1 MPNRVHSELVFTVK
15 DRCRVCYTCVRECPV
30 KAIRIINGQAEVIA
44 SRCIGCGNCT
54 RVCSQNA
61 KVFLDT
67 TDDAKTVLNGDS
79 IKVACLAPSF
89 PAEFSEINDYRILI
103 GMIKKLG
110 FDYVM
115 EVAFGADLVAHEYEK
130 HLDDQSADHTISSD
144 CPAVTYYVKYYY
156 PDLASTLSP
165 IVSPMVATARVAKD
179 LYGND
184 CKTVFIGP
192 CVAKKAESAE
202 IDVVLTFIE
211 LRKLFLQKGISAGR
225 IEPSEFDGPLG
236 NKAAIFP
243 ITRGKLHSV
252 NKSGDICEENI
263 FVASGRVDFREAI
276 KEFNAE
282 SLSTQHLE
290 LLCCEGCIMGPGM
303 TKGGNNFSKTVNI
316 RNYVKEKLER
326 LDYKTWE
333 KNFNYYKDF
342 DFTRTFVSDD
352 RRNPLPSNEE
362 IEKVLQRI
370 GKFSPQ
376 DQLNCGACGYDSCIE
391 HSMAIITGLAETEMC
406 LPFTIDKLHNS
417 ILELNMTNEKLAS
430 TQQSL
435 IQSEKLATMGQ
446 LSAGI
451 AHELNN
457 PLGIIT
463 MYSNI
468 LLDDHKENSQIRNDL
483 KLIAEQAER
492 CKKIVGGLLNFAR
505 KNQINYA
512 TVNIDDF
519 VKHSINSIIIPETV
533 RVSFNS
539 ELSDSKVDI
548 DPDQWMQVLTNVE
561 KNAIEALPPEGGVLN
576 ISISG
581 TEDDV
586 VLCFDDNGTG
596 ISQENMDKLFTPF
609 FTTKPI
615 GKGTGLGLALI
626 YGIVKMHRG
635 HVSVNSNNDPGKG
648 ATGTS
653 FKIQIPRRK

>member
-1 MPNRVHSELVFTVK
+1 MPSRIHSELVFTVK

-61 KVFLDT
+61 KIFLDT
-67 TDDAKTVLNGDS
+67 TEEARTILNGDS
-79 IKVACLAPSF
+79 VKVACLAPSF
-89 PAEFSEINDYRILI
+89 PAEFSELKDYKTLV

-110 FDYVM
+110 FDYVV
-115 EVAFGADLVAHEYEK
+115 EVAFGADLVAHEYK
-130 HLDDQSADHTISSD
+130 KILDPQGYEHTISSD

-156 PDLASTLSP
+156 PDLVPSLSP

-179 LYGND
+179 LYGKE

-211 LRKLFLQKGISAGR
+211 LRKLFMAGGVTAEDA
-225 IEPSEFDGPLG
+225 EPSEFDGPQG

-243 ITRGKLHSV
+243 VTRGKLHSV

-282 SLSTQHLE
+282 PLSTQHLE

-303 TKGGNNFSKTVNI
+303 TKGGNSFSKTANI
-316 RNYVKEKLER
+316 RNYVREKLDK
-326 LDYKTWE
+326 LDYKKWE
-333 KNFNYYKDF
+333 KDFNYYKDF
-342 DFTRTFVSDD
+342 DFSRTFISDD
-352 RRNPLPSNEE
+352 RRNPFPSNEE

-376 DQLNCGACGYDSCIE
+376 DQLNCGACGYESCVE
-391 HSMAIITGLAETEMC
+391 HSIAIITGLAETEMC

-417 ILELNMTNEKLAS
+417 IIELNLTNEKLAS
-430 TQQSL
+430 ARQSL
-435 IQSEKLATMGQ
+435 VQSEKLATMGQ

-468 LLDDHKENSQIRNDL
+468 LLEDHKENSQIKNDL

-505 KNQINYA
+505 KNQINYN
-512 TVNIDDF
+512 TVNIEDF
-519 VKHSINSIIIPETV
+519 VKHSINSIIIPDKV
-533 RVSFNS
+533 QVAFK
-539 ELSDSKVDI
+539 SDLTDTGVDI

-561 KNAIEALPPEGGVLN
+561 KNAIEALPAEGGILN
-576 ISISG
+576 ISLYG

-586 VLCFDDNGTG
+586 VFCFDDNGTG
-596 ISQENMDKLFTPF
+596 ISKDNMDKLFTPF

-635 HVSVNSNNDPGKG
+635 HVSVNSNTDNRKG
-648 ATGTS
+648 PTGTT

>member
-1 MPNRVHSELVFTVK
+1 MPNKVHSELVFTVK

-30 KAIRIINGQAEVIA
+30 KAIKIINGQAEVIA

-67 TDDAKTVLNGDS
+67 TDEAGEILNGKAV
-79 IKVACLAPSF
+79 KVACLAPSF
-89 PAEFSEINDYRILI
+89 PAEFSEIKDYRVLV

-110 FDYVM
+110 FNHVV
-115 EVAFGADLVAHEYEK
+115 EVAFGADLIANEYKKILEE
-130 HLDDQSADHTISSD
+130 HGLDNSISSD
-144 CPAVTYYVKYYY
+144 CPAVTYYVQYYY
-156 PDLASTLSP
+156 PDLAESLSRV
-165 IVSPMVATARVAKD
+165 VSPMVATARVVKD
-179 LYGND
+179 LYGAD

-211 LRKLFLQKGISAGR
+211 LRKLFLLNGILENNSL
-225 IEPSEFDGPLG
+225 PSEFDGPIG
-236 NKAAIFP
+236 GKAAIFP

-252 NKSGDICEENI
+252 EKSGDICEENI
-263 FVASGRVDFREAI
+263 FVASGRIDFREAI
-276 KEFNAE
+276 KEFKDE
-282 SLSTQHLE
+282 PLSTKHLE

-303 TKGGNNFSKTVNI
+303 SKGGNNFSKTANI
-316 RNYVKEKLER
+316 RNYVKEKLEK
-326 LDYKTWE
+326 LDQKKWE
-333 KNFNYYKDF
+333 DDFNHYKDF
-342 DFTRTFVSDD
+342 DFSRTFISDD
-352 RRNPLPSNEE
+352 RRNPLPSNRE

-370 GKFSPQ
+370 GKYSPQ

-391 HSMAIITGLAETEMC
+391 HAMAIITGLAETEMC
-406 LPFTIDKLHNS
+406 LPFTIDKLHKS
-417 ILELNMTNEKLAS
+417 IAELNITNEKLAS
-430 TQQSL
+430 ARQSL

-468 LLDDHKENSQIRNDL
+468 LLEDNKDNSQINSDL
-483 KLIAEQAER
+483 GLIAEQAER

-512 TVNIDDF
+512 AVDIDEF
-519 VKHSINSIIIPETV
+519 VRHSIDSVIIPDTV
-533 RVSFNS
+533 KVSFMS
-539 ELSDSKVDI
+539 ELKDKTVSI
-548 DPDQWMQVLTNVE
+548 DPDQWMQVLTNIE
-561 KNAIEALPPEGGVLN
+561 KNAIEAMPLKGGELN
-576 ISISG
+576 IILSG
-581 TEDDV
+581 NEDNV
-586 VLCFDDNGTG
+586 VFCFSDNGSG
-596 ISQENMDKLFTPF
+596 ISKENMDKLFTPF

-635 HVSVNSNNDPGKG
+635 HVSVNSNTDPAKG
-648 ATGTS
+648 MTGTT
-653 FKIQIPRRK
+653 FKIQIPRR